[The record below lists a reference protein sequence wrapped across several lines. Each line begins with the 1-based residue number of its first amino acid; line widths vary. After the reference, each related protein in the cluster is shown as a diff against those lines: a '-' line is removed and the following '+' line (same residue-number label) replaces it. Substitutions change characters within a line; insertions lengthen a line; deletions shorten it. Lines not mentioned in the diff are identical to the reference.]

1 MVSGFLLRRFV
12 RLTIC
17 KLLKKVSQLLCY
29 GFPTPHQSSQIITL
43 AEKPRFML
51 NRKLFGYQ
59 YLLYLVEKDLSDLPQ
74 SIFTEKL
81 CL

>member
-29 GFPTPHQSSQIITL
+29 GFPTLHKSSQIITL
-43 AEKPRFML
+43 AEKPRFMS